1 MTEEDNLI
9 SRSRMDR
16 VKKLPPTVSHPIA
29 FYDSEVKLMG
39 TQRLNKAILK
49 QTFSSWLLYVFAF
62 AYS

>member
-16 VKKLPPTVSHPIA
+16 VKKLPPTASHPLA
-29 FYDSEVKLMG
+29 FYHSEVKLMG
-39 TQRLNKAILK
+39 MQRLNKAILK